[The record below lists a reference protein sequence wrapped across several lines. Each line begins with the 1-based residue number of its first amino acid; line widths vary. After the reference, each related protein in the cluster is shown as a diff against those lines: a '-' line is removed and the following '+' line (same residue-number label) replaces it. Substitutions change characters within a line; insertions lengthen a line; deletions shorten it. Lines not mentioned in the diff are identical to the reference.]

1 MDIIANL
8 GDFNITLYYLINFNL
23 QNPVFN
29 FLMPLI
35 TFFGRIF
42 VWVIFFVILFIFG
55 GIKGKKT
62 AILGFL
68 ILIITTALIV
78 LVKNIATEPRPFI
91 TLAHVHLLEIVKTTS
106 FPSAHSTTSF
116 AVLVLI
122 GKKYGY
128 IYLFITLATL
138 IAFSRVYIGVHYPF
152 DVIFGA
158 ILGTLCTL
166 IILKYENQIFQNEYL
181 SKIILYNQMENKNQN

>member
-8 GDFNITLYYLINFNL
+8 WDFNITLYYLINFNL

>member
-1 MDIIANL
+1 MDIIGSL
-8 GDFNITLYYLINFNL
+8 WDFNITLYYLINLNL
-23 QNPVFN
+23 QNPLFN
-29 FLMPLI
+29 LLMPLI

-42 VWVIFFVILFIFG
+42 VWVIFFVLLFIFG

-68 ILIITTALIV
+68 ILLITTALIV
-78 LVKNIATEPRPFI
+78 LIKNIVTEPRPFI

-158 ILGTLCTL
+158 LLGTLCTL
-166 IILKYENQIFQNEYL
+166 IILKYENQIFQNKYL
-181 SKIILYNQMENKNQN
+181 SKIIPSEKSMNKKRN

>member
-1 MDIIANL
+1 MIMDIIASL
-8 GDFNITLYYLINFNL
+8 WDFNISLYYLINLNM

-42 VWVIFFVILFIFG
+42 VWVIFFVLLFIFG
-55 GIKGKKT
+55 GTKGKKT

-68 ILIITTALIV
+68 ILLITTILVVLI
-78 LVKNIATEPRPFI
+78 KNFVAEPRPFI
-91 TLAHVHLLEIVKTTS
+91 TLANVHLLEIVKTTS

-116 AVLVLI
+116 AVLVLL

-128 IYLFITLATL
+128 IYLFIALATL
-138 IAFSRVYIGVHYPF
+138 ITFSRVYIGVHYPF

-158 ILGTLCTL
+158 ILGTVCTL
-166 IILKYENQIFQNEYL
+166 IILKYENQILQNKYL
-181 SKIILYNQMENKNQN
+181 SKIIPSDNQELK